1 MINMYT
7 YIYIKLYQN
16 QLTKALQKNHPT
28 CPPEFADIHVR
39 HPWVSSNSAERSLVL
54 FPLKFQKTCDLCL
67 SKKCLSKVHQKL
79 KKKLS
84 IPSRNIRS
92 VTHQKNIPSPS
103 PSGIHPIAAKATHQH
118 LRLAH
123 HRHGRRPG
131 RRPSCLLSVL
141 TWVNKPRLRLLNKG
155 GVPFMYRIKW
165 LFKEGT
171 HLIKPWFIHPGL
183 TLIH

>member
-1 MINMYT
+1 MSKENHKPKCPKIPSHRQLRNNPSIIQNDQYVYI

-79 KKKLS
+79 KKKTLHPIQKHS
-84 IPSRNIRS
+84 FCDTSKKHPIPIPIRNPSHRCES
-92 VTHQKNIPSPS
+92 HPSASAVGPSPAW
-103 PSGIHPIAAKATHQH
+103 PQARAAPKLPPQ
-118 LRLAH
+118 
-123 HRHGRRPG
+123 RPDLG
-131 RRPSCLLSVL
+131 
-141 TWVNKPRLRLLNKG
+141 
-155 GVPFMYRIKW
+155 
-165 LFKEGT
+165 
-171 HLIKPWFIHPGL
+171 
-183 TLIH
+183 